1 MTTAFLAAVL
11 AARVLIVGAPADHD
25 STEAYRRALASTGL
39 YEVSVVEEPSVVTTA
54 VAARYS
60 AVVAN
65 GVVLAARG
73 GRSVVNVRPGAGVA
87 SLLSEVARVS
97 GVRGQTE
104 VKAAPLR
111 VLVVTGGH
119 DYDPSFESLF
129 EGWTDLSVVVDP
141 HPKAYNR
148 DLVKRFDVIVLYDM
162 IPDITEQQKKNLTAY
177 LESGK
182 GLVVM
187 HHALC
192 SFDGQ
197 DWWRQVTGGHYPQ
210 KGGSYQHDRDLT
222 AKRVKDHPVVAGI
235 PASWAV
241 HDETYKGLKFA
252 DGNNVLVS
260 TDDTTADGP
269 LVWISAWAKAR
280 VVSIQPGH
288 NRESHYDPIFRRLVH
303 NAINWSAGR

>member
-119 DYDPSFESLF
+119 DYDPSFDSLF

-148 DLVKRFDVIVLYDM
+148 DLVKRFDVIVLYD
-162 IPDITEQQKKNLTAY
+162 ICLLYTSP
-177 LESGK
+177 S
-182 GLVVM
+182 
-187 HHALC
+187 
-192 SFDGQ
+192 
-197 DWWRQVTGGHYPQ
+197 P
-210 KGGSYQHDRDLT
+210 RD
-222 AKRVKDHPVVAGI
+222 
-235 PASWAV
+235 
-241 HDETYKGLKFA
+241 
-252 DGNNVLVS
+252 
-260 TDDTTADGP
+260 
-269 LVWISAWAKAR
+269 
-280 VVSIQPGH
+280 
-288 NRESHYDPIFRRLVH
+288 
-303 NAINWSAGR
+303 